1 MKKTGILLALLLVLG
16 ITVIGIPVRSSQAST
31 NTDQTVSVNQMVQA
45 AGKTSFH
52 LLIRNEDNQLHNY
65 KLAYDLMP
73 QGMQGKFVQ
82 QQKDVEKVAIEPL
95 ASLLVEARIS
105 VSESTTVGNHQIIV
119 KVDRDDGQV
128 SFTPL
133 SLTINRDYALSISNE
148 IQNLSGINGQNL
160 SFQIAVA
167 NTGKLP
173 MNQVG
178 IKLDLPYKWMV
189 QGVNPGKMSLKPGEN
204 GLFTIQLAVPASQTA
219 GNFQL
224 KTTGISGHI
233 SSPVKVIPVT
243 IQSNHNYLFWV
254 IALLVLAAISTL
266 LYFRKHGRR

>member
-1 MKKTGILLALLLVLG
+1 
-16 ITVIGIPVRSSQAST
+16 
-31 NTDQTVSVNQMVQA
+31 MVQA
-45 AGKTSFH
+45 AGETSFH
-52 LLIRNEDNQLHNY
+52 LLIRNEDTQLHNY

-82 QQKDVEKVAIEPL
+82 QPKDAAKVAIEPL
-95 ASLLVEARIS
+95 TSLLVEARIS
-105 VSESTTVGNHQIIV
+105 VPESTTAGNHQIIV

-173 MNQVG
+173 LNQVG

-189 QGVNPGKMSLKPGEN
+189 QRVSPEKMNLKPGEN
-204 GLFTIQLAVPASQTA
+204 GLFNIQLAIPASQAA

-224 KTTGISGHI
+224 KATAVTGNI